1 MLCLTEINLLEIGV
15 ITWKSIPG
23 YAGVYDVSSD
33 GQVRSTY
40 RPVCNKGV
48 PTRRMTGGKLM
59 RLTTMPAGYIYVNFS
74 VDGVR
79 RMHAVHRLVAMA
91 FIGPIPDDMTV
102 NHKDGLKSNN
112 AVENLEI
119 VSHADNLEH
128 AVGMGLRKVKR
139 QDNPNS
145 KLTVRQVNRIKRLL
159 ALDVLSHREIGAMFG
174 VKGPAIWKIAAGRH
188 WS

>member
-1 MLCLTEINLLEIGV
+1 MNV
-15 ITWKSIPG
+15 IAWKSIPG
-23 YAGVYDVSSD
+23 YEGVYDVSSD

-79 RMHAVHRLVAMA
+79 CMHAVHRLVAIA
-91 FIGPIPDDMTV
+91 FIGPIPDGMTV
-102 NHKDGLKSNN
+102 NHKDGVKSNN

-119 VSHADNLEH
+119 ISHAANIEH
-128 AVGMGLRKVKR
+128 AADLGLRKVKH
-139 QDNPNS
+139 QDNPNAR
-145 KLTVRQVNRIKRLL
+145 LTARQVNRIKRLV

-174 VKGPAIWKIAAGRH
+174 VKGPAIWKIANGRA
-188 WS
+188 WQ